1 MTSLYKLESKACTCK
16 FNDIDHISGVWRQ
29 MKPVDQET
37 TGTGAGHENEGSRQV
52 SVSMEDIVRAH
63 HVLREVIVRTP
74 LQRDAVL
81 SAKYNCNVYLKRED
95 LQVVRSFK
103 IRGAY
108 NMIRS
113 LTPAE
118 MEKGIVCAS
127 AGNHAQGVAFS
138 CNALGIHGK
147 IFMPSTTP
155 NQKVKQVRRFGGSNV
170 EVVLIG
176 DTYDDAYAEAMRACD
191 EQGMTFIHPFDQPK
205 IVAGNGTVAMEIME
219 SLEENADYVF
229 VTIGGGGL
237 AAGVGTYMKT
247 VSPETRIIGVE
258 PLGAASMSEAMFRK
272 QVVTLDDID
281 KFVDGAAVKRVGD
294 LTYTICSNILDDIVK
309 VPEGKACTTILE
321 LYNENAIVVEPA
333 GSLAVAA
340 LDQYREQIAGKT
352 VVCVISGGNNDIDRM
367 QEIKERSLIYEG
379 LKYYFMVNFPQR
391 AGALREFLEEVL
403 GPNDD
408 IARFEY
414 TKKHDKENGP
424 ALVGIELMYKE
435 DYQPLIERMNR
446 KGITYTELNKNLN
459 LFNMLI

>member
-1 MTSLYKLESKACTCK
+1 
-16 FNDIDHISGVWRQ
+16 
-29 MKPVDQET
+29 
-37 TGTGAGHENEGSRQV
+37 
-52 SVSMEDIVRAH
+52 MEDIVRAH

-155 NQKVKQVRRFGGSNV
+155 NQKVKQVRRFGGDNV

-191 EQGMTFIHPFDQPK
+191 EQGMTFIHPFDSPK
-205 IVAGNGTVAMEIME
+205 IIAGNGTVAMEIME
-219 SLEENADYVF
+219 SLDENADYVF

-247 VSPETRIIGVE
+247 VSPETQIIGVE

-294 LTYTICSNILDDIVK
+294 LTYDICSNILDDIVK

-340 LDQYREQIAGKT
+340 LEQYREQIAGKT

-446 KGITYTELNKNLN
+446 KGIAYTELNKNLN